1 MSTHNAK
8 CRREH
13 PTCICLTCGNDTGDY
28 TCCQKNRCT
37 KTAKCRKPKKEIKFT
52 RPLCRPCALKMG
64 DKAKYLGGH
73 TEMARKRHLR
83 TAHDI
88 RRWGIPSRCRRGNGF

>member
-1 MSTHNAK
+1 MSNHNAK

-37 KTAKCRKPKKEIKFT
+37 KTAKCRKLKKEIKVN
-52 RPLCRPCALKMG
+52 RPLCRPCALKMA

-73 TEMARKRHLR
+73 TEKITCTACGLR
-83 TAHDI
+83 RYGLQYEVTEVEK
-88 RRWGIPSRCRRGNGF
+88 